1 MSVENIKDELDE
13 LRERVTIAKE
23 RNRANIERRDSLLK
37 EMKDKFGCDTV
48 AKLIVKRTSLKGKIE
63 RLYEEIQSKTEEL
76 RKLVNGI
83 EEAVGQKE

>member
-37 EMKDKFGCDTV
+37 EMKKKFGCDSV

-76 RKLVNGI
+76 RKLVNDI